1 MEDTKSV
8 EDAILSNLARL
19 KPPPNPPDDESLSTE
34 PPNFNRIQRTT
45 FDFESRRAFFDQV
58 YFKSSRLFKISSQE
72 HTDFWSFVKKYQ
84 ALMKRRQSTATPQD
98 LTKPSSFS
106 AKLHLPLPYDRR
118 YHINFVYKPRK
129 ETFAAYDWQGR
140 ALEAKVTDEQA
151 AEFELIIHL
160 YMDFCQKEKFQKL
173 QKLREAQAGLPVFKY
188 RQAILDTV
196 ASNQITIIAGDTGCG
211 KVNIFNRITSIVV
224 E

>member
-1 MEDTKSV
+1 MEDTQSLQ
-8 EDAILSNLARL
+8 DAILSNLSKL
-19 KPPPNPPDDESLSTE
+19 KPVPQNQIENETITE
-34 PPNFNRIQRTT
+34 APNFNQIQRST
-45 FDFESRRAFFDQV
+45 FDFESQRAYFDQV
-58 YFKSSRLFKISSQE
+58 YFKSSKLFKISSKE

-84 ALMKRRQSTATPQD
+84 ALMKRRQALNTNTFDTSKT
-98 LTKPSSFS
+98 SFS
-106 AKLHLPLPYDRR
+106 PILNLPIHYDRR

-140 ALEAKVTDEQA
+140 AVQTTVTDAQA

-188 RQAILDTV
+188 RQDILDV
-196 ASNQITIIAGDTGCG
+196 VKANQITIIAGDTGCG
-211 KVNIFNRITSIVV
+211 KVIILRRI
-224 E
+224 EF